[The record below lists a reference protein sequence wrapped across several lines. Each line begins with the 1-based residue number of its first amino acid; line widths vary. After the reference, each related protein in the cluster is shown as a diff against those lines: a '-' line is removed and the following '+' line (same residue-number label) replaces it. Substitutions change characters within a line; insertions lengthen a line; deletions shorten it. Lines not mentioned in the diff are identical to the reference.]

1 MANAKDKYWSET
13 YNTINNY
20 NGRNHTILPHTNTRE
35 AINKLL
41 LEEQAKSNNV
51 MVDKFNPQRN
61 KSEYLIDKVTN
72 LKVNNRVGNNL
83 IDNIANLKINKFR
96 NDMIIKVI
104 NLTINDIRNN
114 SNKANT
120 INAQVQF
127 AGNPAVISYKKLLS
141 G

>member
-20 NGRNHTILPHTNTRE
+20 NGRNHTILPNTNTRE

-83 IDNIANLKINKFR
+83 IDNRK
-96 NDMIIKVI
+96 
-104 NLTINDIRNN
+104 N
-114 SNKANT
+114 SNKANM

-127 AGNPAVISYKKLLS
+127 AGDPAVISYKKLLS